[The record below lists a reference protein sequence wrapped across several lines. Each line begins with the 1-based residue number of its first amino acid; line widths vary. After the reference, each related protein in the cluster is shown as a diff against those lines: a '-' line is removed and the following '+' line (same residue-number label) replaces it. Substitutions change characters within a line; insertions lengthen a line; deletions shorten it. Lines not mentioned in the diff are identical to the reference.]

1 MILLLND
8 WLREVLPEL
17 TFLRLTVYLSFRSI
31 MAALT
36 ALFFMFLASRLFLNY
51 LHRRQLVDLVRE
63 TGLGT
68 SQDKKGTPTMGGVL
82 ILGAVLFSVLI
93 WGRLTSGY
101 VMFTLSAMVW
111 FGAIGLLDD
120 LAKVS
125 RRSGDKGLSE
135 RTKFILQGSFA
146 LAFAWLV
153 LSDFTPLPLDQTT
166 KLYIPFY
173 KKPLTDLGPLLYYV
187 FIVGFVVFVSNSV
200 NITDGLDGLAIMP
213 SNFVVA
219 VLGVFAYIMGNK
231 IQAGYL
237 QDPYLPGVGE
247 LNILCAA
254 FVGAG
259 LGFLWYNAYPAQIFM
274 GDTGSLGIGAVIAAL
289 CILLKQEL
297 IFPVL
302 GGIFLV
308 EGFTSQVQDKIGV
321 RLLGRRLFYRAPIH
335 HDLQYRGLA
344 ETKVV
349 IRIWIIAGILA
360 LVALASIK
368 IR

>member
-1 MILLLND
+1 MLLLLSE
-8 WLREVLPEL
+8 WLREVLPGL
-17 TFLRLTVYLSFRSI
+17 TFMRLASYLSFRSI

-36 ALFFMFLASRLFLNY
+36 SLFFMFLASRIFLDY
-51 LHRRQLVDLVRE
+51 LHRRQLVDLVRD
-63 TGLGT
+63 TGIG
-68 SQDKKGTPTMGGVL
+68 SSEDKRGTPTMGGVL
-82 ILGAVLFSVLI
+82 ILCAVLFSVLI
-93 WGRLTSGY
+93 WGRLSSGY
-101 VMFTLSAMVW
+101 VLLTLAGMVW
-111 FGAIGLLDD
+111 FGLIGFLDD
-120 LAKVS
+120 TTKIK
-125 RRSGDKGLSE
+125 RRSGNRGLTE
-135 RTKFILQGSFA
+135 KTKFLLQGIFA
-146 LAFAWLV
+146 LAFAWV
-153 LSDFTPLPLDQTT
+153 IVSDLSPLPAQLSTQ
-166 KLYIPFY
+166 LYIPFY
-173 KKPLTDLGPLLYYV
+173 KKPLADLGPIPYYL
-187 FIVGFVVFVSNSV
+187 FVVLFYLFVANSV

-219 VLGVFAYIMGNK
+219 VLGIFAYIMGNK

-237 QDPYLPGVGE
+237 QYPYLPGVGE

-254 FVGAG
+254 FIGAG

-274 GDTGSLGIGAVIAAL
+274 GDTGSLGIGAVIASL

-297 IFPVL
+297 LFPIV

-321 RLLGRRLFYRAPIH
+321 RFLGRRLFYRAPIH
-335 HDLQYRGLA
+335 HELQYRGLA

-360 LVALASIK
+360 LFSLASIK